1 MLSLY
6 LDANTPEGL
15 ARALR
20 AEGFEVVRAQEVGLQ
35 DADDLTH
42 LRWASEHG
50 YALFTF
56 DAKTMPR
63 AVEEWLRMGRKHCG
77 VILCEQMPREA
88 ISVIVR
94 RLKKLAKVYPLEA
107 LKNVTVYLGTVW
119 DEPDELQEASKH
131 VG

>member
-6 LDANTPEGL
+6 LDTNTPEGL
-15 ARALR
+15 AKALR

-42 LRWASEHG
+42 LRWASENG

-63 AVEEWLRMGRKHCG
+63 AVEEWLRMGSGALRRHRLRADAEGDDKRHRPSVEEVGEGASFGG
-77 VILCEQMPREA
+77 VEECDGLSGR
-88 ISVIVR
+88 
-94 RLKKLAKVYPLEA
+94 
-107 LKNVTVYLGTVW
+107 YLG
-119 DEPDELQEASKH
+119 
-131 VG
+131 